1 MTPIFAVDHLTVRYG
16 GVTAL
21 DDVSLEVQEGQVFG
35 LIGPNGAGKTTLM
48 DAVTGLT
55 PSVGRV
61 LLDGK
66 DVNGLAPHRRVAAGL
81 ARTFQSVELFDDLS
95 VRENLLAAAGEHRWW
110 SVARDIVLPRPS
122 SQALTRTTHA
132 LDLLGIAD
140 LADAM
145 PTDLSLGQRKLVG
158 VARSLARPSK
168 VLLLDEPASGLD
180 TGESSKL
187 GEQLKDIAREGQT
200 IVLIDHD
207 MGLVLGVCDE
217 VTVLDFGHRIAAG
230 TPEQIRTDDRVI
242 RAYLGADEADL
253 AAEVAGRDDP
263 N

>member
-1 MTPIFAVDHLTVRYG
+1 M
-16 GVTAL
+16 
-21 DDVSLEVQEGQVFG
+21 
-35 LIGPNGAGKTTLM
+35 
-48 DAVTGLT
+48 
-55 PSVGRV
+55 
-61 LLDGK
+61 
-66 DVNGLAPHRRVAAGL
+66 
-81 ARTFQSVELFDDLS
+81 
-95 VRENLLAAAGEHRWW
+95 
-110 SVARDIVLPRPS
+110 
-122 SQALTRTTHA
+122 RTTHA

-253 AAEVAGRDDP
+253 AAEVAGGDDP